1 MEMVNHP
8 DVIIVGAGIIGCSIA
23 YFLAEKGCTN
33 VTVIDKG
40 GISSGVT
47 GICPGGIR
55 QQWGTEIN
63 CVMAKASAEFYY
75 GINDILEPEYE
86 ITFRKVGYLYTFHSN
101 EAIERYQKSIMLQ
114 NSLGIPTKLIST
126 KEAKELVPGLNDESF
141 LAASFCNTDGFADDA
156 YHVTNSLAEAAKQ
169 KGVSFINDEVKTLIR
184 EGDKIV
190 GVECKKRGSIYS
202 GQVVNAAGLSSA
214 QLAKTANIDVPI
226 KEEVRRIL
234 YTNRLE
240 DRVLEPLLVSFEKGF
255 AAKQLTDGT
264 IYCSYL
270 GSDLKPPYNNFDFQL
285 RAAEVGIEIFPPLE
299 SVEFRTHID
308 GRYDSTPD
316 HQAILGDVDG
326 ITGYYQA
333 IGMSGHGFM
342 MAPAIGR
349 TLAQT
354 ILGEKPFIDISSLH
368 YRRFASNNLV
378 YEPSVV

>member
-1 MEMVNHP
+1 MTQQHP
-8 DVIIVGAGIIGCSIA
+8 EVVIIGAGIIGCSIA
-23 YFLAEKGCTN
+23 YFLAEQGCTN
-33 VTVIDKG
+33 VLVIDEG

-63 CVMAKASAEFYY
+63 CMMAKASAEFYY
-75 GINDILEPEYE
+75 SINERLNPEYE
-86 ITFRKVGYLYTFHSN
+86 IMFRKVGYLYTFHSE
-101 EAIERYQKSIMLQ
+101 EAVVGYRRNIALQ
-114 NSLGIPTKLIST
+114 NSLGIPTKLITPS
-126 KEAKELVPGLNDESF
+126 EAKEIVPGLNSNSF
-141 LAASFCNTDGFADDA
+141 LAASFCDTDGFADDA
-156 YHVTNSLAEAAKQ
+156 YHVTNSLAIAAKQ
-169 KGVSFINDEVKTLIR
+169 KGVQFISDEVQRLVR
-184 EGDKIV
+184 EGDRIV
-190 GVECKKRGSIYS
+190 GVECKTRGMI
-202 GQVVNAAGLSSA
+202 QTENVVNAAGLGSVK
-214 QLAKTANIDVPI
+214 LAETAGIEIPI

-240 DRVLEPLLVSFEKGF
+240 ERVLEPLLVSFEKGF

-270 GSDLKPPYNNFDFQL
+270 GKDLKPPYNKFDFQL
-285 RAAEVGIEIFPPLE
+285 RAAEVGMELFPPLE
-299 SVEFRTHID
+299 KVEFRTHID

-316 HQAILGDVDG
+316 HQAILGDIDG
-326 ITGYYQA
+326 LAGYYQA

-354 ILGEKPFIDISSLH
+354 ILRESPFIDISSLH
-368 YRRFASNNLV
+368 YRRFAANQLV